1 VLKYRLLKKKGWTVV
16 RIPYYE
22 FDKIPFWASME
33 RQRYL
38 QRALKTHE
46 KIEFS
51 LSDIDISEYKAMPS
65 TRHSRFD

>member
-1 VLKYRLLKKKGWTVV
+1 MFPCQDQLLFLTFSIFTFCFPNSK
-16 RIPYYE
+16 
-22 FDKIPFWASME
+22 E

-51 LSDIDISEYKAMPS
+51 GIDVSEYKAMG
-65 TRHSRFD
+65 RNRKSRFD

>member
-1 VLKYRLLKKKGWTVV
+1 MECL
-16 RIPYYE
+16 IPLVAGSSS
-22 FDKIPFWASME
+22 FSFRSTQITNASLSKIRQE

-51 LSDIDISEYKAMPS
+51 EVDVSEYKAMPS